1 MAVLRNN
8 SVEAHEHTHAH
19 VRYIR
24 THTDAQTCND
34 EHTYLRAS
42 RIDAFLHFN
51 HLGDVKIAVSYKT
64 SITSPYCSSFNSK
77 RQLLYLAVS
86 CTNLPLFSGP
96 FVGIS
101 LKQKRKDLT

>member
-1 MAVLRNN
+1 MAVLTNN
-8 SVEAHEHTHAH
+8 SAVAHEHTHAH
-19 VRYIR
+19 VS
-24 THTDAQTCND
+24 THTHTRAQTCND

-64 SITSPYCSSFNSK
+64 SITSPYRSSFNSK

-86 CTNLPLFSGP
+86 CKLCKFTSP
-96 FVGIS
+96 FWPFRGNFF
-101 LKQKRKDLT
+101 